1 MFKHGL
7 TATLAAAIAV
17 TATAMAAAPAARAA
31 PTARAGPSGAA
42 APAAADAE
50 AGLAPFSA
58 HYDAYG
64 KSITV
69 GSSDLQL
76 LRDAEPDRYIYTW
89 TLTARGIIRLIYS
102 DPVTQKSWLKI
113 QDAHIRP
120 LKYHGDDGSAAIDLD
135 FDWDKGHSSGK
146 SEGKPVDLPLNGGTQ
161 DVMSIQLEIML
172 DLKRGN
178 LPSLFKII
186 DKDEVKDF
194 NYTDEGTARI
204 HTTLGELDT
213 IVVASQRTG
222 NNRILRMW
230 FAPSLGYVPVKA
242 ERTRDGRLEFAMRI
256 KSLQQ

>member
-7 TATLAAAIAV
+7 TATLAAAIA
-17 TATAMAAAPAARAA
+17 AACAAVA
-31 PTARAGPSGAA
+31 PTAAQAA
-42 APAAADAE
+42 AGDAE

-58 HYDAYG
+58 HYGAYW

-76 LRDAEPDRYIYTW
+76 LRDTDPDRYVYTW
-89 TLTARGIIRLIYS
+89 TITAHGIFRLIYS

-135 FDWDKGHSSGK
+135 FDWDKGHARGK
-146 SEGKPVDLPLNGGTQ
+146 SEGKPVDLALNGGTQ

-178 LPSLFKII
+178 LPTLFKII

-194 NYTDEGTARI
+194 NYTNEGTARI

-222 NNRILRMW
+222 NSRILRMW

-256 KSLQQ
+256 TSLQR